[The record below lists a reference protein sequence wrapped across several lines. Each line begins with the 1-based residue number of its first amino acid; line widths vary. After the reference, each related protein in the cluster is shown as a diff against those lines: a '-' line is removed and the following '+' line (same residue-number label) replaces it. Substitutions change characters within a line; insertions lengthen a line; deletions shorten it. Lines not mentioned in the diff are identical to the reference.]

1 MVTQCVFRN
10 AVNAIFKYYL
20 YEHHVS
26 KDCEVSKCSRAL
38 GIITNLKLWGYRFN
52 LPKPSDL
59 YLYHV
64 I

>member
-1 MVTQCVFRN
+1 MVTQCVFWN

-26 KDCEVSKCSRAL
+26 KEWEVSKCSSAFE
-38 GIITNLKLWGYRFN
+38 IIENLKLWVYRFN
-52 LPKPSDL
+52 LPERSDF